1 MKTTTGS
8 LGAAVLLLSVLVAV
22 PVGAEIVHEPGD
34 KSRGYEAFLDF
45 TMEGGVDEL
54 EAAVGALG
62 ESSFLAVEQAQAA
75 GRRGD
80 EGRMVERALRAVEL
94 DSDNIEA
101 HGGARYAPED
111 IVVTPGGQQA
121 MFIIALGLL
130 DPGDELLIPC
140 PGYNPYIQAAE
151 LTEATLVNIRTTRET
166 NFTLTAELV
175 RAHIT
180 PRSKVLILINPGNPT
195 GTVIPPDEVA
205 RICEVAR
212 EHDLIVVSDE
222 IYARLTYDG
231 HVAQPVAALPGMKE
245 RTITLSGVSKAYA
258 MTGWRVGYFAGP
270 RDIIP
275 ALAEI
280 HHAFAISTSAGG
292 QHAALAALTG
302 PQECVGEMRDIYD
315 ERRQALCDGLT
326 EMGIPF
332 AEPQGAFYVYAKV
345 AEIGVPATEFC
356 ERLLADGRVM
366 IFPGKI
372 YGDYT
377 DDYAR
382 MSLTQSVPRIHE
394 ALARMAEVVA
404 TIRGERS
411 AA

>member
-1 MKTTTGS
+1 MDSDFSTPDGRSRLARRVKLKDKHIVTRMMDLANGLPDVIK
-8 LGAAVLLLSVLVAV
+8 LG
-22 PVGAEIVHEPGD
+22 
-34 KSRGYEAFLDF
+34 
-45 TMEGGVDEL
+45 
-54 EAAVGALG
+54 
-62 ESSFLAVEQAQAA
+62 
-75 GRRGD
+75 RGD
-80 EGRMVERALRAVEL
+80 PDLDTPTHIIQAGQEALASGATHYTHPHGLLEL
-94 DSDNIEA
+94 RQAIADNIEA
-101 HGGARYAPED
+101 HGGARYAPGD

-270 RDIIP
+270 RDLIP

-292 QHAALAALTG
+292 QYAALAALTG

-315 ERRQALCDGLT
+315 ERRHALCTGLT

-404 TIRGERS
+404 TIRRERS

>member
-1 MKTTTGS
+1 MESDLAMTDGRSRLAQRVQLKDKHVVTRMLDIAS
-8 LGAAVLLLSVLVAV
+8 ELPDVIKLGR
-22 PVGAEIVHEPGD
+22 GD
-34 KSRGYEAFLDF
+34 PDLD
-45 TMEGGVDEL
+45 TPEHIIRAGQE
-54 EAAVGALG
+54 ALG
-62 ESSFLAVEQAQAA
+62 SGATHYTNPMGLPEL
-75 GRRGD
+75 RR
-80 EGRMVERALRAVEL
+80 AIA
-94 DSDNIEA
+94 DNIAE

-140 PGYNPYIQAAE
+140 PGYNPYLQAAE
-151 LTEATLVNIRTTRET
+151 LTEAKLVEIRTSLET
-166 NFTLTAELV
+166 NFTVTAEMV
-175 RAHIT
+175 RDCIT

-195 GTVIPPDEVA
+195 GTVIPPEEIE
-205 RICEVAR
+205 RICEVAK

-222 IYARLTYDG
+222 IYARIVFDG
-231 HVAQPVAALPGMKE
+231 HRAQPVAALPGMRD

-270 RDIIP
+270 SDLMP

-280 HHAFAISTSAGG
+280 HHAFAISTSAVG

-302 PQECVGEMRDIYD
+302 PQECVETIRETFD
-315 ERRQALCDGLT
+315 ERRRVLCAGLD
-326 EMGIPF
+326 ELGIPY

-345 AEIGVPATEFC
+345 AETGVEAAEFC
-356 ERLLADGRVM
+356 ERLLTEGRVM
-366 IFPGKI
+366 IFPGTV

-382 MSLTQSVPRIHE
+382 LSLTQPVPRIQE
-394 ALARMAEVVA
+394 ALGRMAGVVES
-404 TIRGERS
+404 IRAEHS
-411 AA
+411 VA

>member
-1 MKTTTGS
+1 MTTASRRLAQRVQLKDKHIITRMMEIASQLDDVIKLGRGDPDLDTPAHIVRAGQEA
-8 LGAAVLLLSVLVAV
+8 LGA
-22 PVGAEIVHEPGD
+22 GATHYTNPMG
-34 KSRGYEAFLDF
+34 
-45 TMEGGVDEL
+45 MPEL
-54 EAAVGALG
+54 R
-62 ESSFLAVEQAQAA
+62 QAIADDIA
-75 GRRGD
+75 RY
-80 EGRMVERALRAVEL
+80 
-94 DSDNIEA
+94 
-101 HGGARYAPED
+101 GGAQYAPED

-140 PGYNPYIQAAE
+140 PGYNPYLQAAE
-151 LTEATLVNIRTTRET
+151 LTQAKLVEIRTSLET
-166 NFTLTAELV
+166 NFTITADMV
-175 RAHIT
+175 REHIT

-195 GTVIPPDEVA
+195 GTVVPPDEVE

-222 IYARLTYDG
+222 IYARITFNG
-231 HVAQPVAALPGMKE
+231 HRAQPVAALPGMRE

-270 RDIIP
+270 SDLMP

-280 HHAFAISTSAGG
+280 HHAFAISTSAVG

-302 PQECVGEMRDIYD
+302 PQDCVEEIRQTFD
-315 ERRQALCDGLT
+315 ERRKVLCAGLD
-326 EMGIPF
+326 ELGIPY
-332 AEPQGAFYVYAKV
+332 AEPEGAFYVYARV
-345 AEIGVPATEFC
+345 AETGVGATEFC

-377 DDYAR
+377 DDFAR
-382 MSLTQSVPRIHE
+382 LSLTQPVPRIEE
-394 ALARMAEVVA
+394 ALGRMAGVVESIRAERAA
-404 TIRGERS
+404 T
-411 AA
+411 

>member
-1 MKTTTGS
+1 MPNGRSRLARRVK
-8 LGAAVLLLSVLVAV
+8 LKDKH
-22 PVGAEIVHEPGD
+22 IVTRMMD
-34 KSRGYEAFLDF
+34 I
-45 TMEGGVDEL
+45 
-54 EAAVGALG
+54 
-62 ESSFLAVEQAQAA
+62 AA
-75 GRRGD
+75 GLPDVIKLGRGD
-80 EGRMVERALRAVEL
+80 PDLDTPEHIIRAGQEALAAGATHYTHPLGLPELRQAIA
-94 DSDNIEA
+94 DNIVQ
-101 HGGARYAPED
+101 HGGAQYAPED

-140 PGYNPYIQAAE
+140 PGYNPYLQAAE

-166 NFTLTAELV
+166 NFTPTAELV
-175 RAHIT
+175 REHIT
-180 PRSKVLILINPGNPT
+180 PRSKVLVLINPGNPT
-195 GTVIPPDEVA
+195 GTVIPQDEVV

-222 IYARLTYDG
+222 IYARITYDD
-231 HVAQPVAALPGMKE
+231 HIAQPVAVLPGMKE
-245 RTITLSGVSKAYA
+245 RTITLSGVSKTYA

-270 RDIIP
+270 SDLIP

-280 HHAFAISTSAGG
+280 HHAFAISTSAVG

-302 PQECVGEMRDIYD
+302 PQECVEEMRQTYD
-315 ERRQALCDGLT
+315 ARRRALCEGLT

-345 AEIGVPATEFC
+345 AETGIEATKFC
-356 ERLLADGRVM
+356 ERLLAEGRVM

-382 MSLTQSVPRIHE
+382 MSLTQTVPRIHE
-394 ALARMAEVVA
+394 ALGRMAQVVDA
-404 TIRGERS
+404 IRQEH
-411 AA
+411 AVA

>member
-1 MKTTTGS
+1 MANGRSRLAQRVKLTDKH
-8 LGAAVLLLSVLVAV
+8 
-22 PVGAEIVHEPGD
+22 IVTRMTD
-34 KSRGYEAFLDF
+34 I
-45 TMEGGVDEL
+45 
-54 EAAVGALG
+54 
-62 ESSFLAVEQAQAA
+62 AA
-75 GRRGD
+75 GLPDVIKLGRGD
-80 EGRMVERALRAVEL
+80 PDLDTPEHIVRAGQEALAAGATHYTHPLGLPALRQAIADDIAV
-94 DSDNIEA
+94 

-121 MFIIALGLL
+121 MFIIGLGLL

-140 PGYNPYIQAAE
+140 PGYNPYHQAAE
-151 LTEATLVNIRTTRET
+151 LTEASLVNIRTTRAT
-166 NFTLTAELV
+166 NFTLTAEMV
-175 RAHIT
+175 REHVS
-180 PRSKVLILINPGNPT
+180 PRSKLLVLINPNNPT
-195 GTVIPPDEVA
+195 GTVIPPAEVA

-212 EHDLIVVSDE
+212 EHDLMVVSDE

-231 HVAQPVAALPGMKE
+231 HRAQPVAALPGMME
-245 RTITLSGVSKAYA
+245 RTFTLSGVSKAYA

-270 RDIIP
+270 SELIP

-280 HHAFAISTSAGG
+280 HHALAISTAAVS

-302 PQECVGEMRDIYD
+302 PQECVEEMRRTYD
-315 ERRQALCDGLT
+315 ERRRALCHGLT

-345 AEIGVPATEFC
+345 AETGIEATGFC
-356 ERLLADGRVM
+356 ERLLAEGRVM

-382 MSLTQSVPRIHE
+382 LSLTQSVPRIQE
-394 ALARMAEVVA
+394 ALRRMAGVVA
-404 TIRGERS
+404 AIRQERS
-411 AA
+411 VA